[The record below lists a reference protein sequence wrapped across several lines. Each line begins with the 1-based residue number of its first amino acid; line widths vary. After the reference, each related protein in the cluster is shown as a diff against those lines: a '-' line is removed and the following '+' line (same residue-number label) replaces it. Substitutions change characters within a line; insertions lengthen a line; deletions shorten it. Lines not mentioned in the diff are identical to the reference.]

1 MKETISPLDGRY
13 APQLAVLL
21 PYFSEAAL
29 MRYRV
34 MIEVEY
40 LIALSKEKSFFG
52 IKPFPKTR
60 EIKYRELYLK
70 FDTKAARR
78 IKQIEKK
85 TNHDVKAIEYYLRE
99 KIDKKLHPWIH
110 FALTSED
117 VNNLSYSLMWKD
129 ALKKVFLPLLL
140 SLITE
145 LKKLSRQKKLLQSR

>member
-13 APQLAVLL
+13 AAQLAVLL

-29 MRYRV
+29 MRYRF

-52 IKPFPKTR
+52 IKQFPKTR

-85 TNHDVKAIEYYLRE
+85 PTMTLKPLNIIFVK
-99 KIDKKLHPWIH
+99 K
-110 FALTSED
+110 
-117 VNNLSYSLMWKD
+117 
-129 ALKKVFLPLLL
+129 
-140 SLITE
+140 
-145 LKKLSRQKKLLQSR
+145 